1 MTPLLSYA
9 GTGAGPEQVFYRWTQ
24 YGSHWLDYGHITV
37 RTTITASQADPAS
50 PADLARQP
58 AMHFL
63 KIQIRIL
70 IGYKAR
76 PYATAV
82 PSY

>member
-1 MTPLLSYA
+1 MRVLW
-9 GTGAGPEQVFYRWTQ
+9 QVFYRWTK
-24 YGSHWLDYGHITV
+24 YGSHRLGYEHIAV

-63 KIQIRIL
+63 KIRIRIL

-76 PYATAV
+76 PYATAA
-82 PSY
+82 PSYRNEY